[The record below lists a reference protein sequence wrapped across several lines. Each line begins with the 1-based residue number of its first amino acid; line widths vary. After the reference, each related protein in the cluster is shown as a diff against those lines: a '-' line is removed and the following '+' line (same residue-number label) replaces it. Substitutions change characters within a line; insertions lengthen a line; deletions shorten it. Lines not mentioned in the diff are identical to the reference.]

1 MKREGFCPSLSFSYT
16 SSPPLCGLAITLFLH
31 SFRGLRA
38 FFFPALR
45 YAGFVL
51 DVESPAGSVHFTK
64 RLVAFA
70 FVLFCCFA
78 SFGGH
83 NGGEISVLHLCKF
96 HLCSSL
102 LSC

>member
-16 SSPPLCGLAITLFLH
+16 SSQPLCNLAIVHFLH
-31 SFRGLRA
+31 SFWWFRA
-38 FFFPALR
+38 FLFPSLC

-51 DVESPAGSVHFTK
+51 DIESPACPVHFTK

-70 FVLFCCFA
+70 FVHFCCFA

-83 NGGEISVLHLCKF
+83 NGGEISVFHLCKF
-96 HLCSSL
+96 HLRSSL
-102 LSC
+102 LSR